1 MQAADFFIENTNF
14 RAFGPSHLGS
24 VFFFAFLTFA
34 LVWQGRRQSSEIQG
48 RIAGGIA
55 WALVGTLFAW
65 TLLEWWR
72 GVLDPKVDLPFDL
85 CNVNCLLI
93 PLVLVRR
100 SAFWAQNLYF
110 WVMAGTLQGVITPAI
125 WEDFPHYTFA
135 KFFIVHCGLIVA
147 VLYAALVLDL
157 RPTYR
162 GLWQAVAC
170 IHGYAIF
177 ALCANYALEANYGF
191 LCRKPDTASLLDVL
205 GPHPWYL
212 LAMELLGILVMH
224 LMWLPWAFNSVT
236 GDER

>member
-1 MQAADFFIENTNF
+1 MQLSDILVENADF
-14 RAFGPSHLGS
+14 RAFGTSHWATLA
-24 VFFFAFLTFA
+24 FFFLLTVV
-34 LVWQGRRQSSEIQG
+34 LVQLGRNRPFPTRD
-48 RIAGGIA
+48 RIARGIA
-55 WALVGTLFAW
+55 WTLVGTLLIW
-65 TLLEWWR
+65 TAAEILR

-110 WVMAGTLQGVITPAI
+110 WVMAGTMQGVLTPAI
-125 WEDFPHYTFA
+125 WEDFPHYTFI
-135 KFFIVHCGLIVA
+135 KFFVVHCGLVVA

-170 IHGYAIF
+170 IHGYALF
-177 ALCANYALEANYGF
+177 ALCANFLLDANYGF
-191 LCRKPDTASLLDVL
+191 LCRKPDTASLLDLL

-212 LAMELLGILVMH
+212 FAMEGLGIAVMH
-224 LMWLPWAFNSVT
+224 LMWLPWAWKGRV
-236 GDER
+236 